1 MAEKSIFEEKLI
13 WGTSSKNRIVLKFWT
28 RDSFIKIINVK
39 YPQIEYSDGELEIFG
54 LISGKSVQNNVS
66 IYTCLGA
73 PQDINDL
80 S

>member
-1 MAEKSIFEEKLI
+1 MI
-13 WGTSSKNRIVLKFWT
+13 WGTSSKNPIVLKFWT
-28 RDSFIKIINVK
+28 RDSFVKTINVK

-54 LISGKSVQNNVS
+54 IILGKSVQNNVS
-66 IYTCLGA
+66 IFNCLGA